1 MPDPGAGRASEP
13 ALAPRSAGS
22 LILSTT
28 PAFATR
34 WLIPRR
40 GRFYAQYPD
49 ISLRLDTSTA
59 LIELHEDAS
68 VDLVIRYG
76 TGESPQPAQPVPA
89 RRMLWRLRHP
99 PQWWRGGGRNA
110 RTDCRSLAK
119 LATLRTGL
127 EGLAPANQKAS
138 QGACWCLTGRTSV
151 WRGRIFNALRSR
163 AGTASAGQSA
173 LRLAGARDWLGNGR
187 WSGRQRL
194 LMHVIGTTYTPDRQ
208 SSVIQRPATPPCQVQ
223 KKTGPHPKIWAGE
236 ALSGRR

>member
-76 TGESPQPAQPVPA
+76 TGESPNLHSQCLLDECFGVYGTPAVVA
-89 RRMLWRLRHP
+89 GWG
-99 PQWWRGGGRNA
+99 PQCPN
-110 RTDCRSLAK
+110 
-119 LATLRTGL
+119 
-127 EGLAPANQKAS
+127 
-138 QGACWCLTGRTSV
+138 
-151 WRGRIFNALRSR
+151 
-163 AGTASAGQSA
+163 
-173 LRLAGARDWLGNGR
+173 
-187 WSGRQRL
+187 
-194 LMHVIGTTYTPDRQ
+194 
-208 SSVIQRPATPPCQVQ
+208 
-223 KKTGPHPKIWAGE
+223 
-236 ALSGRR
+236 